1 MQVFSD
7 VKLLG
12 VIIGPKT
19 LVTVFSTKKE
29 ARILGNEWNRWI
41 SLAQDSSFL

>member
-12 VIIGPKT
+12 VISGAKP
-19 LVTVFSTKKE
+19 LVTVFSHKKV
-29 ARILGNEWNRWI
+29 IG
-41 SLAQDSSFL
+41 Q